1 VKGEIDEFTNNLLLT
16 TKRRWQKMK
25 KPCNLTLICAALLVV
40 AIVSLARADY
50 ILVKDVLSTSGGHLE
65 SASYLLDFSTGQ
77 TAVGM
82 SQGTSHIETGGFWSW
97 SPWGEVVAVEEQFD
111 EMLPVSYRL
120 SQNYPNPFNPQTHIS
135 YRLPQGGHVTLVVY
149 NVRGQR
155 VGELVDWQQSAGE
168 HVVTWDGLDDAGSAV
183 ASGIYFYQLT
193 AGEFSETRKM
203 LLLK

>member
-1 VKGEIDEFTNNLLLT
+1 
-16 TKRRWQKMK
+16 MK
-25 KPCNLTLICAALLVV
+25 KLC
-40 AIVSLARADY
+40 SLALVGVACLVLVTVSIVRADY

-65 SASYLLDFSTGQ
+65 SSSYLLDYSTGQ

-97 SPWGEVVAVEEQFD
+97 SPWGEVVAVEEEFD

-135 YRLPQGGHVTLVVY
+135 YRLPQGGHVTLAVY

-155 VGELVDWQQSAGE
+155 VGELVDCQQSAGE
-168 HVVTWDGLDDAGSAV
+168 HVVTWDGMDEAGRAV